1 MLIEKI
7 KADAAQLR
15 QWLQLSSY
23 GIIEAGINL
32 LAIHAADSSLA
43 EIAPQ
48 AQLHEPT
55 PA

>member
-15 QWLQLSSY
+15 QWLSGY